1 MIGNG
6 PEITKAIRL
15 VLGDSYNYDSTVRCF
30 SPACAISPPTDIV
43 NIHQPTFYALYRS
56 FTECI
61 FVEEEG
67 DILFYKNKDGVA
79 QRKVADFVL
88 KEMKEKGYCPED
100 QDQDRLDEGK
110 IHYQ

>member
-30 SPACAISPPTDIV
+30 IATFPASSLTI
-43 NIHQPTFYALYRS
+43 NIIQPTFYALYRS

-61 FVEEEG
+61 FVEEVG

-88 KEMKEKGYCPED
+88 ERIRENGYCPKD
-100 QDQDRLDEGK
+100 QDQDQSIGDKNTLH
-110 IHYQ
+110 I